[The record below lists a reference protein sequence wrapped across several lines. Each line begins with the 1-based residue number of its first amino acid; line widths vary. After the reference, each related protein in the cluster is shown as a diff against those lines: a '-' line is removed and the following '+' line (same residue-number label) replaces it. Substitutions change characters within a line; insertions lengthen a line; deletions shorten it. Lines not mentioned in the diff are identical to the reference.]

1 MCAKYLVV
9 LSFFFI
15 HNPELS
21 GQSSVAT
28 SADSTRGKK
37 EVRRVNNTTSVTK
50 MVVPNLEPKP
60 VVLTPVTS
68 TMSKGDNPGIQLDI
82 PEVTVDEI
90 QRDLEKRIKNKTK
103 SKFVKNGEETSIQET
118 IIKEISEEPVNVYV
132 KLSPLDSGVRVIT
145 FVEERG
151 AFIGES
157 SGKFSNVKSF
167 VQNFGTETYRGKV
180 AEQVKSQ
187 EKILDNLLNEL
198 DKLKKQNEKM
208 HADIKDN
215 EASIINAEVDIKAN
229 TRQQEL
235 KDEEILQQKNVVN
248 ATSDKDL
255 KKTENKKLNDLE
267 RQKDKF
273 RSEINSLN
281 RRIVKSRANI
291 EDLED
296 EIELNLQEQELLKDK
311 ITGQRSLVKGFEGK
325 LAKVK

>member
-1 MCAKYLVV
+1 M
-9 LSFFFI
+9 
-15 HNPELS
+15 
-21 GQSSVAT
+21 
-28 SADSTRGKK
+28 
-37 EVRRVNNTTSVTK
+37 
-50 MVVPNLEPKP
+50 
-60 VVLTPVTS
+60 
-68 TMSKGDNPGIQLDI
+68 
-82 PEVTVDEI
+82 
-90 QRDLEKRIKNKTK
+90 
-103 SKFVKNGEETSIQET
+103 
-118 IIKEISEEPVNVYV
+118 IKEISDNPINVYM
-132 KLSPLDSGVRVIT
+132 KLMPLDSGTRIIT
-145 FVEERG
+145 FVEDG
-151 AFIGES
+151 GSFIGES
-157 SGKFSNVKSF
+157 SDKYSKVKSF
-167 VQNFGTETYRGKV
+167 VKDFGTEAYREKV
-180 AEQVKSQ
+180 AEQVKAQ
-187 EKILDNLLNEL
+187 EKILNGMEGDL

-255 KKTENKKLNDLE
+255 KKGENKKLNELE

-273 RSEINSLN
+273 RNEINSLN

-311 ITGQRSLVKGFEGK
+311 ITSQRSLVKGFEGK